1 MALTKHQISTIIDKY
16 GSSSKDTGSVE
27 TQVALLTAD
36 IENITNHLKVQK
48 KDFSSKRG
56 LQKKT
61 STRKKLLSYLK
72 KNDIES
78 YHALVKKLGLRG

>member
-56 LQKKT
+56 LQKNINKKKT
-61 STRKKLLSYLK
+61 FILP
-72 KNDIES
+72 
-78 YHALVKKLGLRG
+78 